1 MILDLIIFHSI
12 KQQIKHFDLW
22 CNKNLYDA
30 KSLRIIFEKVDGYVR
45 KYDTTKFLGL
55 FHSNEKYETI
65 FEKIRYLVLLKK
77 NVSDVYPH
85 KYLKIKI
92 DSDDGVLLEKT
103 WNIYNVVIIPVKS
116 VFNKNRSHY
125 YYQAVLGKCACK

>member
-1 MILDLIIFHSI
+1 MFDDVINIDDLGLDNIHSI

-65 FEKIRYLVLLKK
+65 FEKIRYLVLLKN

-103 WNIYNVVIIPVKS
+103 
-116 VFNKNRSHY
+116 
-125 YYQAVLGKCACK
+125 

>member
-1 MILDLIIFHSI
+1 MCLLNSI
-12 KQQIKHFDLW
+12 CCKAFSYFLM
-22 CNKNLYDA
+22 
-30 KSLRIIFEKVDGYVR
+30 KVDGR
-45 KYDTTKFLGL
+45 IKKYYRTKYLGL

-65 FEKIRYLVLLKK
+65 FEKIRYLVLLKN